1 MKTLPLRKDQTGSR
15 ATVECSIGEVSVYQ
29 YCAFCEQCKGIR
41 VGPRLYPMP
50 QEKALQDM
58 KRGTASDEVLL
69 NAQLQFNK
77 LVRDGVSI
85 ECGDEKG
92 IGFVSRYR
100 I

>member
-1 MKTLPLRKDQTGSR
+1 
-15 ATVECSIGEVSVYQ
+15 
-29 YCAFCEQCKGIR
+29 
-41 VGPRLYPMP
+41 MP